1 MTRQLLG
8 DAAILIGFLPLFA
21 LLAYVQAQDAADRDT
36 SLDYK
41 VETLEKIVTK
51 CTNRGDNYIVIEG
64 EYYVC
69 GATPTGIK
77 AKEI

>member
-1 MTRQLLG
+1 MILRILK
-8 DAAILIGFLPLFA
+8 DAAILIGFLSV
-21 LLAYVQAQDAADRDT
+21 LAYMQAQDAADSGT
-36 SLDYK
+36 TLDHK
-41 VETLEKIVTK
+41 VSALEKIVTK

-77 AKEI
+77 AKEL